1 MAITPTARG
10 TAPVVLLGA
19 VLNALAALVF
29 GGLHLL
35 HEVPPLLAVLWPGA
49 VALAAVYAL
58 PAALAAVAL
67 RGRRPAALLGA
78 GLLGLPLAFTAMS
91 GVSLVLVVPVVF
103 YLVGYAAWTPRP
115 RLGAGAVAWT
125 AITVA
130 AGVAAFVLLFASP
143 GGRPTGYCYSWT
155 EDLAGRRSFSQ
166 ARPDASIDPG
176 RRSGSGSLSVAPGV
190 GAAGAGCISDVV
202 TPTEAALGL
211 GAAVIALAASL
222 RLPQAAPTRPG

>member
-1 MAITPTARG
+1 MATTPTARG
-10 TAPVVLLGA
+10 TAPVALLGA

-35 HEVPPLLAVLWPGA
+35 HEVPPLRAVLWPGA
-49 VALAAVYAL
+49 VTLAAVYAL
-58 PAALAAVAL
+58 PAALAAMAL

-91 GVSLVLVVPVVF
+91 GVSLVLVVPVVC
-103 YLVGYAAWTPRP
+103 YLIGYMAWTPRP
-115 RLGAGAVAWT
+115 RLGAGAVAGI

-130 AGVAAFVLLFASP
+130 AGMAAFVLLFASP
-143 GGRPTGYCYSWT
+143 VGGATGYCYSWT

-202 TPTEAALGL
+202 TPTEAALSL
-211 GAAVIALAASL
+211 GAAAIALAASL

>member
-1 MAITPTARG
+1 MATIPTARG

-19 VLNALAALVF
+19 VLNAFAALVF

-35 HEVPPLLAVLWPGA
+35 HQAPPLRAVLWPGA

-58 PAALAAVAL
+58 PAALAAMAL
-67 RGRRPAALLGA
+67 RHRRPAALLGA

-91 GVSLVLVVPVVF
+91 GVSLVLVVPVVC
-103 YLVGYAAWTPRP
+103 YLIGYAAWTPRP
-115 RLGAGAVAWT
+115 RLGAGAVAGI

-130 AGVAAFVLLFASP
+130 AGMAAFVLLFASP
-143 GGRPTGYCYSWT
+143 VGGATGYCYSWT

-166 ARPDASIDPG
+166 ARPGASSGPG
-176 RRSGSGSLSVAPGV
+176 LRSGSLSVAPGT

-202 TPTEAALGL
+202 TPSEAALGL
-211 GAAVIALAASL
+211 GAAAIALAASL
-222 RLPQAAPTRPG
+222 RLPQAAPTRSG